1 MHGEFQGWREIR
13 WLAGLVT
20 IVGVR
25 DFFVLLVHLIVTLM
39 RLAKPGGFRN
49 VVAESVLIQ
58 HQLLILNRGRK
69 RAPNLRGWDRL
80 IAGLC
85 TLFIRRERIL
95 RSAIVLKPST
105 LLNLHRLLIQ
115 RKYRLLF
122 SPRRQRRPGPKGPGR
137 DLIAAVVEMK
147 RRNPGWG
154 CPRIAQQ
161 ISLAFGVAIDKD
173 AVRRI
178 LSVHYRPEPGSA
190 GPSWL
195 TFLGHAK
202 DSLWSCDL
210 FRCESATL
218 RTHWV
223 LVVMDQFSRR
233 IVGFGVHRGI
243 IYGAALCRMF
253 QRAIRCQGL
262 PKYLSSD
269 HDPLYRFHLW
279 QANLRVL
286 GVTEIKTVPYVPLSH
301 PFVERLIG
309 TIRREFLDRTLFWTA
324 SDLETKLTDFQHYYN
339 AYRTHAG
346 LGGRLPK
353 PDAVGF
359 VPIQRGSYGWQS
371 HCRGLYQTPIA
382 A

>member
-1 MHGEFQGWREIR
+1 MSDF
-13 WLAGLVT
+13 LVL
-20 IVGVR
+20 VVR
-25 DFFVLLVHLIVTLM
+25 FIVTVF
-39 RLAKPGGFRN
+39 RLAKPGGPRS
-49 VVAESVLIQ
+49 VLAESVLVR

-69 RAPNLRGWDRL
+69 RAPNLHAADRF
-80 IAGLC
+80 IAGVC
-85 TLFIRRERIL
+85 TLFIRRARLL

-105 LLNLHRLLIQ
+105 LLHLHHLLIK

-122 SPRRQRRPGPKGPGR
+122 SRKRGRRPGPKGPAR
-137 DLIAAVVEMK
+137 ELVDAVLEMK

-161 ISLAFGVAIDKD
+161 IALAFGVEIDKD
-173 AVRRI
+173 VVRRI
-178 LSVHYRPEPGSA
+178 LSVHYRPDWDSR

-195 TFLGHAK
+195 TFLGHTK

-210 FRCESATL
+210 FRCESAIL

-223 LVVMDQFSRR
+223 LVVMDQFTRR
-233 IVGFGVHRGI
+233 IIGFGIHAGTI
-243 IYGAALCRMF
+243 DGSALCRMF
-253 QRAIRCQGL
+253 QRALRGHNL

-269 HDPLYRFHLW
+269 HDPLYRFHQW

-286 GVTEIKTVPYVPLSH
+286 EVTEIKTVPYVPLSH

-309 TIRREFLDRTLFWTA
+309 TIRREFLDRTLFWTTA
-324 SDLETKLTDFQHYYN
+324 DLETKLLGFQHYYN
-339 AYRTHAG
+339 GHRTHDG
-346 LGGRLPK
+346 LEGRLPEPTTERPAARK
-353 PDAVGF
+353 DFA
-359 VPIQRGSYGWQS
+359 SYRWQK